1 MDYHQG
7 TRADHS
13 PHSCTTI
20 TSITASE
27 LMSSSVQG
35 NTNKHFMP
43 FHEIINGH
51 VNINARRKQ
60 PQRECCEETICFLWF
75 KAVGRS
81 FLFFFYD
88 VMISLRTLEMA
99 AECTHLN
106 TTVTRCSEINVS
118 IKKAS
123 VPQASDKM
131 YYSTNTNM
139 NNKIRQIKKKIQTN
153 VFQTHTDQASN
164 NKIKIYK

>member
-1 MDYHQG
+1 MFLVIQ
-7 TRADHS
+7 
-13 PHSCTTI
+13 
-20 TSITASE
+20 
-27 LMSSSVQG
+27 SSGQE
-35 NTNKHFMP
+35 F
-43 FHEIINGH
+43 
-51 VNINARRKQ
+51 
-60 PQRECCEETICFLWF
+60 CF
-75 KAVGRS
+75 
-81 FLFFFYD
+81 FFFYD

-131 YYSTNTNM
+131 YYSTNINM
-139 NNKIRQIKKKIQTN
+139 NNKIRQIKKKKIQTN
-153 VFQTHTDQASN
+153 VFQTHTDRASN